1 MFKYLFQSMNEKL
14 DGILEALPASH
25 GTKQESLLEQLQ
37 ELREMSDEMIEEW
50 LLFEEKMARV
60 KQRPPAPDEPA
71 SAKPIAAPSFDPLGG
86 GPDDSPAR
94 SMQYQR
100 GEGYFKLYMFAE
112 AAREFEAVVRTYP
125 EFLQA
130 RLFLALCFLQSE
142 NVAEAY
148 SHLQVIISLAGDGKM
163 KAVAYNALGCVQAV
177 KGNVEQAC
185 ECFRTSHSLDPNFKD
200 PVYNLKAC
208 QIDGGVLQLGVAIG

>member
-25 GTKQESLLEQLQ
+25 GTKHESLLEQLQ
-37 ELREMSDEMIEEW
+37 ELREMSDEIIEEW
-50 LLFEEKMARV
+50 LLFEEKMARAN
-60 KQRPPAPDEPA
+60 QRPQPVEAAASKSAEPLFE
-71 SAKPIAAPSFDPLGG
+71 SLDSQPE
-86 GPDDSPAR
+86 SPAQ

-100 GEGYFKLYMFAE
+100 GEGYFKLYMFPE
-112 AAREFEAVVRTYP
+112 AAREFDAVVRAYP
-125 EFLQA
+125 DFLQA

-142 NVAEAY
+142 NVAEAS
-148 SHLQVIISLAGDGKM
+148 SHLQIIISLAGDGKM
-163 KAVAYNALGCVQAV
+163 KAVAYNAMGCVQAV

>member
-25 GTKQESLLEQLQ
+25 GTKHESLLEQLQ
-37 ELREMSDEMIEEW
+37 ELRDMSDEMIEEW
-50 LLFEEKMARV
+50 LLFEEKMARAN
-60 KQRPPAPDEPA
+60 QRPQPAEAAAAKPTPEPA
-71 SAKPIAAPSFDPLGG
+71 FDPL
-86 GPDDSPAR
+86 DALHDTPAQ

-100 GEGYFKLYMFAE
+100 GEGYFKLYMFPE
-112 AAREFEAVVRTYP
+112 AAREFDAVVRAYP
-125 EFLQA
+125 DFLQA

-148 SHLQVIISLAGDGKM
+148 SHLQIIISLAGDGKM
-163 KAVAYNALGCVQAV
+163 KAVAYNAMGCVQAV

>member
-14 DGILEALPASH
+14 DGILEQLPASH
-25 GTKQESLLEQLQ
+25 GPKNQALLRQLQ
-37 ELREMSDEMIEEW
+37 ELREMSDEIIEEW
-50 LLFEEKMARV
+50 LLFEEKMAQAG
-60 KQRPPAPDEPA
+60 QRPQTDPAPKPVAE
-71 SAKPIAAPSFDPLGG
+71 AKNLFALAEAIGE
-86 GPDDSPAR
+86 SPAQT
-94 SMQYQR
+94 MQYQR
-100 GEGYFKLYMFAE
+100 GEGYFKLYMFPE
-112 AAREFEAVVRTYP
+112 AAREFEAVVREYP

-142 NVAEAY
+142 NVAEAS
-148 SHLQVIISLAGDGKM
+148 SHLQIIISLADDGRM